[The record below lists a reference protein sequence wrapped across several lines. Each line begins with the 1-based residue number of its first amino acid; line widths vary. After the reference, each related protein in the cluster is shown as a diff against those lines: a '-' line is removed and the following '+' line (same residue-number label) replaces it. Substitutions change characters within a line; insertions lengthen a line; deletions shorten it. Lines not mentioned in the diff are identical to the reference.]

1 MSSKS
6 KILIIVAHPD
16 DEVLGCGGTIV
27 RLTKQGNTVYTAFL
41 GEGITSRYEQREDVD
56 KKLIEEL
63 YACSR
68 KAADV
73 LGIEGTFTY
82 NLPDNRFDTIPLV
95 DIVKI
100 IEKLIEKIKPSVVY
114 THHNGDLNIDHQIVH
129 RAVLTATR
137 PIENQ
142 PVREIYAF
150 CVSSSTEWAFGN
162 TFSTFHPNVFVNISE
177 TLESKIEAFSCYESE
192 IRSFPHPRSQRAIT
206 AHARYWG
213 SVVGCNAAEPFEL
226 VRLVK

>member
-1 MSSKS
+1 
-6 KILIIVAHPD
+6 
-16 DEVLGCGGTIV
+16 
-27 RLTKQGNTVYTAFL
+27 
-41 GEGITSRYEQREDVD
+41 
-56 KKLIEEL
+56 
-63 YACSR
+63 
-68 KAADV
+68 V
-73 LGIEGTFTY
+73 LGIERAFMY
-82 NLPDNRFDTIPLV
+82 NLPDNRFDTIPFL

-114 THHNGDLNIDHQIVH
+114 THHIVH

-150 CVSSSTEWAFGN
+150 GVSSSTEWAFGN

-192 IRSFPHPRSQRAIT
+192 LRTFPHPRSQRAIT
-206 AHARYWG
+206 AHAQYWG

-226 VRLVK
+226 IRSVKLEC